1 MHALVE
7 LARRSVEEFVK
18 NGKVVPVPEPLPAEM
33 SERAGV
39 FVCLKRHSRL
49 RGCVGTFM
57 SCCENIAG
65 ETIRNA
71 ISAATQD
78 SRFPSVK
85 EDELDALE
93 YSVDV
98 LSPPEKVNDPAELN
112 PKEFGVILVSGQ
124 KKGLL
129 LPDLEGVDSVD
140 EQLRITRMKAGIFL
154 GEKVEIFR
162 FRVKRF
168 G

>member
-1 MHALVE
+1 VHPLVE

-18 NGKVVPVPEPLPAEM
+18 NGQILSVPAPLPSEM
-33 SERAGV
+33 SRKAGV
-39 FVCLKRHSRL
+39 FVCLKKHAQL

-57 SCCENIAG
+57 PCFENVAE

-71 ISAATQD
+71 VSAATSD
-78 SRFPSVK
+78 SRFAPVK
-85 EDELDALE
+85 EDELRELT

-98 LSPPEKVNDPAELN
+98 LSAPEKVTDLADLN
-112 PKEFGVILVSGQ
+112 PREFGVILVSGR

-140 EQLRITRMKAGIFL
+140 EQLRITRMKAGIL
-154 GEKVEIFR
+154 PDEKVEIFR
-162 FRVKRF
+162 FRVERF
-168 G
+168 V

>member
-1 MHALVE
+1 VHPLVE

-18 NGKVVPVPEPLPAEM
+18 NGKILSVPAPLSAEL
-33 SERAGV
+33 SRKAGV
-39 FVCLKRHSRL
+39 FVCLKKRGQL

-57 SCCENIAG
+57 PSFENIAE

-71 ISAATQD
+71 VSAATHD
-78 SRFPSVK
+78 SRFLPVK
-85 EDELDALE
+85 EDELQELA

-98 LSPPEKVNDPAELN
+98 LSAPEKVTGPGDLN
-112 PKEFGVILVSGQ
+112 PKEFGVILVSGR

-140 EQLRITRMKAGIFL
+140 EQLRITRMKAGISPD
-154 GEKVEIFR
+154 ERVEIFR
-162 FRVKRF
+162 FRVERF
-168 G
+168 V

>member
-18 NGKVVPVPEPLPAEM
+18 TGRVLPVPAPLPAEFA
-33 SERAGV
+33 RKAGV
-39 FVCLKRHSRL
+39 FVCLKKRGQL

-57 SCCENIAG
+57 PCFENIAE

-71 ISAATQD
+71 VSAATHD
-78 SRFPSVK
+78 SRFLPVK
-85 EDELDALE
+85 EDELRELA

-98 LSPPEKVNDPAELN
+98 LSAPEKVSSTGDLN
-112 PKEFGVILVSGQ
+112 PRDFGVILVSGR

-140 EQLRITRMKAGIFL
+140 EQLRITRMKAGIL
-154 GEKVEIFR
+154 PDEEVEIFR
-162 FRVKRF
+162 FRVERF
-168 G
+168 A